1 MNRNNKALI
10 LIAAF
15 LGSIALNIFVD
26 NCVVDEEFNQM
37 SWEAFCET
45 YHYSYW
51 DMSDEARDLYTNVW
65 SGSEAERK
73 AVEEKRK

>member
-37 SWEAFCET
+37 SWEA
-45 YHYSYW
+45 
-51 DMSDEARDLYTNVW
+51 
-65 SGSEAERK
+65 ERK